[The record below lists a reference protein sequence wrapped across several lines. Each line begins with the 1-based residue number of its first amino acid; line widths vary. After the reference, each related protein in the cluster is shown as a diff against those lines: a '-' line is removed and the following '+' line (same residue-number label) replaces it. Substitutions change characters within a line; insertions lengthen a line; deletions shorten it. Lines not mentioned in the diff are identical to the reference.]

1 MRNRSGSNPTRRIVD
16 HALITQDQVN
26 HLLKRVRYVGSG
38 HHKRC
43 PADYGLER
51 TNPRPTSSLCDVSRT
66 ITLSEATSL
75 LRKCIKR
82 KMVSRLLQDGLP
94 KYVWSVSDAGEV
106 FEAKTHPNTA
116 GIYHGYPLEEQDD
129 MRARVLK
136 TWTQR

>member
-16 HALITQDQVN
+16 HSLITQEQVN
-26 HLLKRVRYVGSG
+26 HLLKKARYVGSG
-38 HHKRC
+38 HHKRY

-51 TNPRPTSSLCDVSRT
+51 TNPRPASSLCDLSRA
-66 ITLSEATSL
+66 ITLHEATSL
-75 LRKCIKR
+75 LRQGIRK
-82 KMVSRLLQDGLP
+82 KMVSKLQQDGLP
-94 KYVWSVSDAGEV
+94 KYVWSVSSAGEV

-129 MRARVLK
+129 MRKCVLR